1 MKLKPVHCFFE
12 NETVLPSLKTDCHP
26 GLAHFRNDQFPTRD
40 HNEAEKNVIKTLD
53 FFSFVAVHPVQVPL
67 KKKSTKNAKTL
78 IQQFFSGAD
87 NEDPV
92 GTREPQEKISYRID
106 LSLVHKVDYEE
117 KNHNFTENQSL
128 YL

>member
-1 MKLKPVHCFFE
+1 MALSTRKEIFSVADIISRSFEEELQLNYVKHKQIPPQILFATLTHDDQMKLKPVHCFFE

-67 KKKSTKNAKTL
+67 KNKARKMLKL
-78 IQQFFSGAD
+78 
-87 NEDPV
+87 
-92 GTREPQEKISYRID
+92 
-106 LSLVHKVDYEE
+106 
-117 KNHNFTENQSL
+117 
-128 YL
+128 

>member
-67 KKKSTKNAKTL
+67 KNKARKMLKL
-78 IQQFFSGAD
+78 
-87 NEDPV
+87 
-92 GTREPQEKISYRID
+92 
-106 LSLVHKVDYEE
+106 
-117 KNHNFTENQSL
+117 
-128 YL
+128 